1 MKGIF
6 EEKISR
12 LHTMSRKWDGL
23 PQYFGTSD
31 VLPFW
36 VADMDFQAPIEVREE
51 FQSYIEKGV
60 FGYVMPPSSF
70 YESIVNWLSKRHQWN
85 ISTESIIH
93 SPGVLAGI
101 SMTLDAF
108 TSSGDSIVIQTPVY
122 PPFAFII
129 KSFGRNLLENP
140 LIEKESGFYEMDLE
154 NLEEIFKKEKP
165 AWFILCNPHNP
176 VGRVWKEEELKKLA
190 DLCSKYGISVIS
202 DEIHG
207 DLALGENKYIPFA
220 SVAEP
225 LGVTVFTGSAASK
238 SFNLAGL
245 TTAFWIVSDVENRKK
260 LQKSFARY
268 EVKETNIFGIIGTQV
283 CYEKCSYWLDEL
295 KQYLMYNAYYV
306 NEMINYHAPGIT
318 ANFPE
323 GTYLSWL
330 DCRGMNLSQEELKK
344 FFIEEAKVA
353 LNDGTTFGK
362 AGEGFMRL
370 NFGCS
375 REQLREGLERIIVA
389 ARSRK
394 GWNQ

>member
-6 EEKISR
+6 EERFSR

-23 PQYFGTSD
+23 SQYFGASD
-31 VLPFW
+31 ILPFW
-36 VADMDFQAPIEVREE
+36 VADMDFQAPLEVREE
-51 FQSYIEKGV
+51 FRSYIEKGI
-60 FGYVMPPSSF
+60 FGYVMPSPSF
-70 YESIVNWLSKRHQWN
+70 YEAIVNWFTKRHQWN
-85 ISTESIIH
+85 ISGEWIVY

-108 TSSGDSIVIQTPVY
+108 TSSGVSIVIQTPVY
-122 PPFAFII
+122 PPFAAIV

-154 NLEEIFKKEKP
+154 NLETIFKKEKP
-165 AWFILCNPHNP
+165 SWLILCNPHNP
-176 VGRVWKEEELKKLA
+176 VGRVWTVKELSELA
-190 DLCSKYGISVIS
+190 ALCSKYGVSVMS

-207 DLALGENKYIPFA
+207 DLALGEHKYTPFA
-220 SVAEP
+220 SIAQP
-225 LGVTVFTGSAASK
+225 LGVTVFTAAAASK

-245 TTAFWIVSDVENRKK
+245 TTAFWIISDSEKRKK
-260 LQKSFARY
+260 LRQAFERY
-268 EVKETNIFGIIGTQV
+268 KVNETNLFGILATQI

-295 KQYLMYNAYYV
+295 REYLRYNAYYV

-330 DCRGMNLSQEELKK
+330 DCRGMNLSQGELKK
-344 FFIEEAKVA
+344 FFVEEAKVA
-353 LNDGTTFGK
+353 LNDGATFGK

-375 REQLREGLERIIVA
+375 REQLREGLERIVSA